1 MRISRIYIRN
11 DNSLHLVNSVF
22 LLEGIGIK
30 DNSPSKDED
39 KQISIFSEEGRKEI
53 DNLVEH
59 GLCTKKFQ
67 EDITIEDLIISD
79 LSPGEKLVMGKVVIE
94 ITMVGKR
101 CYGDCPLISTKSFC
115 PLRRGIVFGK
125 VLEGGQIETGNIVIK
140 D

>member
-1 MRISRIYIRN
+1 MESRDFMRISRIYIRN

-94 ITMVGKR
+94 ITMVGK
-101 CYGDCPLISTKSFC
+101 
-115 PLRRGIVFGK
+115 
-125 VLEGGQIETGNIVIK
+125 
-140 D
+140 